1 MTRDSQRAQPEKHTD
16 TDLLLS
22 PTAAA
27 DQYLRVPEIEKN
39 FLLSPPGSPP
49 LDWTQERESAPFTGS
64 HSAVLDSV
72 TRELRL
78 DGFSLGGDPVLGSST
93 DLLTDSKLKPGNTD
107 CQPAASSDGTRLVL
121 DFGSYAVPSKSG
133 AVTGKKNPLM
143 SSDSLMSDSSNN
155 DNMDRNVS
163 VVSLPMVIVEN
174 MDGETI
180 DAGTWSGTGL
190 PKDPIPKTCAPPR
203 WS

>member
-1 MTRDSQRAQPEKHTD
+1 M
-16 TDLLLS
+16 
-22 PTAAA
+22 
-27 DQYLRVPEIEKN
+27 
-39 FLLSPPGSPP
+39 
-49 LDWTQERESAPFTGS
+49 DWTQERESAPFTGS

-93 DLLTDSKLKPGNTD
+93 SLCAESTPKSGNPD

-121 DFGSYAVPSKSG
+121 DFGSYAVPSKGG
-133 AVTGKKNPLM
+133 AASGKKKHLL
-143 SSDSLMSDSSNN
+143 SSDSLLSDFSAG
-155 DNMDRNVS
+155 DAMDRSVS

-180 DAGTWSGTGL
+180 DAGTWSGTGI

-203 WS
+203 WN